1 MIHERKGETILVLE
15 KQLTNGLNII
25 IEEIPY
31 VRSVSFGIWVKNG
44 SANET
49 ETENGASHFIEHMLF
64 KGTASRTAK
73 SIAEEMDSI
82 GGQINAYTTR
92 EYTCFYTRVL
102 DKHAGKAMDILQDM
116 FFNSLFDND
125 GITRERSVIG
135 EEIDMYDDAP
145 DEACYDILYAGIWN
159 GSSMSMPILG
169 TRKTIAPFDSE
180 FLKDYMHK
188 HYRCENTVIAAT
200 GNFKADEMLKEI
212 EKLFGG
218 WPRKGTDVPGT
229 KSIPEYKPCA
239 LSKKKDIEQV
249 HFVMAFPALK
259 RGSTEKYDLA
269 VLNMAFGG
277 SMSSRLFQRI
287 REDKGLTYSIYSSVS
302 AYEDCGLF
310 SIYAAM
316 NTNQCEE
323 VITSILGEIKSLFTD
338 KLDDKTINNTKEQ
351 FISNIIMG
359 NENTQNRM
367 MGMGASKLLLGEYK
381 GIEED
386 IKGIEAVTKDS
397 VYKMAEKLFDMDKL
411 SFCAVG
417 NVEGVDFESIV
428 QKGREKYFAG

>member
-1 MIHERKGETILVLE
+1 MVLE
-15 KQLTNGLNII
+15 KQLENGLNII

-49 ETENGASHFIEHMLF
+49 PAENGVSHFIEHMLF
-64 KGTASRTAK
+64 KGTTDRTAK
-73 SIAEEMDSI
+73 DIAEEMDSI

-102 DKHAGKAMDILQDM
+102 DKHAKSAMTVLSDM

-125 GITRERSVIG
+125 GINRERSVIG

-145 DEACYDILYAGIWN
+145 DEACYDILYDGIWK

-180 FLKDYMHK
+180 FLKEYMK
-188 HYRCENTVIAAT
+188 KQYRCDNTVIAAT
-200 GNFKADEMLKEI
+200 GNFKAEEMLEEI
-212 EKLFGG
+212 GKMFGG
-218 WPRKGTDVPGT
+218 WTSGPKPDKDGKTL
-229 KSIPEYKPCA
+229 PEYKSCA

-259 RGSTEKYDLA
+259 RGSAEKYDLA

-323 VITSILGEIKSLFTD
+323 VITSILREIKGLFTD
-338 KLDDKTINNTKEQ
+338 KLDEKTINNTKEQ

-386 IKGIEAVTKDS
+386 IKGIEAVTCES

-417 NVEGVDFESIV
+417 NVEGADFESIV
-428 QKGREKYFAG
+428 KKGKETYFAD

>member
-1 MIHERKGETILVLE
+1 MVLE
-15 KQLTNGLNII
+15 KQLENGLNII

-49 ETENGASHFIEHMLF
+49 PAENGVSHFIEHMLF
-64 KGTASRTAK
+64 KGTTDRTAK
-73 SIAEEMDSI
+73 DIAEEMDSI

-102 DKHAGKAMDILQDM
+102 DKHAKSAMTVLSDM

-125 GITRERSVIG
+125 GINRERSVIG

-145 DEACYDILYAGIWN
+145 DEACYDILYDGIWK

-180 FLKDYMHK
+180 FLKEYMK
-188 HYRCENTVIAAT
+188 KQYRCDNTVIAAT
-200 GNFKADEMLKEI
+200 GNFKAEEMLEEI
-212 EKLFGG
+212 GKIFGG
-218 WPRKGTDVPGT
+218 WTSGPKPDKDGKTL
-229 KSIPEYKPCA
+229 PEYKSCA

-259 RGSTEKYDLA
+259 RGSAEKYDLA

-323 VITSILGEIKSLFTD
+323 VITSILREIKGLFTD
-338 KLDDKTINNTKEQ
+338 KLDEKTINNTKEQ

-386 IKGIEAVTKDS
+386 IKGIEAVTCES

-417 NVEGVDFESIV
+417 NVEGADFESIV
-428 QKGREKYFAG
+428 KKGKETYFAD

>member
-1 MIHERKGETILVLE
+1 MVLE
-15 KQLTNGLNII
+15 KQLENGLNII

-49 ETENGASHFIEHMLF
+49 PAENGASHFIEHMLF
-64 KGTASRTAK
+64 KGTTDRTAK
-73 SIAEEMDSI
+73 DIAEEMDSI

-102 DKHAGKAMDILQDM
+102 DKHAKSAMTVLSDM

-125 GITRERSVIG
+125 GINRERSVIG

-145 DEACYDILYAGIWN
+145 DEACYDILYDGIWK

-180 FLKDYMHK
+180 FLKEYMK
-188 HYRCENTVIAAT
+188 KQYRCDNTVIAAT
-200 GNFKADEMLKEI
+200 GNFKADEMLEEI
-212 EKLFGG
+212 GKMFGG
-218 WPRKGTDVPGT
+218 WTSGPKPDKDGKTL
-229 KSIPEYKPCA
+229 PEYKSCA

-259 RGSTEKYDLA
+259 RGSAEKYDLA

-323 VITSILGEIKSLFTD
+323 VITSILREIKGLFTD
-338 KLDDKTINNTKEQ
+338 KLDEKTINNTKEQ

-386 IKGIEAVTKDS
+386 IKGIEAVTCES
-397 VYKMAEKLFDMDKL
+397 VYRMAEKLFDMDRL

-417 NVEGVDFESIV
+417 NVEGADFESIV
-428 QKGREKYFAG
+428 KKGKETYFAD

>member
-1 MIHERKGETILVLE
+1 MVLE
-15 KQLTNGLNII
+15 KQLENGLNII

-49 ETENGASHFIEHMLF
+49 PAENGVSHFIEHMLF
-64 KGTASRTAK
+64 KGTTDRTAK
-73 SIAEEMDSI
+73 DIAEEMDSI
-82 GGQINAYTTR
+82 GGQINAYTTK

-102 DKHAGKAMDILQDM
+102 DKHAKSAMTVLSDM

-125 GITRERSVIG
+125 GINRERSVIG

-145 DEACYDILYAGIWN
+145 DEACYDILYDGIWK

-180 FLKDYMHK
+180 FLKEYMK
-188 HYRCENTVIAAT
+188 KQYRCDNTVIAAT
-200 GNFKADEMLKEI
+200 GNFKAEEMLEEI
-212 EKLFGG
+212 EKIFGSWTSG
-218 WPRKGTDVPGT
+218 SKPDKDGKTL
-229 KSIPEYKPCA
+229 PEYKSCA

-259 RGSTEKYDLA
+259 RGSAEKYDLA

-323 VITSILGEIKSLFTD
+323 VITSILREIKGLFTD
-338 KLDDKTINNTKEQ
+338 KLDEKTINNTKEQ

-386 IKGIEAVTKDS
+386 IKGIEAVTCES
-397 VYKMAEKLFDMDKL
+397 VYKMAEKLFDMEKL

-417 NVEGVDFESIV
+417 NVEGADFESIV
-428 QKGREKYFAG
+428 KKGKETYFAD

>member
-1 MIHERKGETILVLE
+1 MVLE
-15 KQLTNGLNII
+15 KQLENGLNII

-49 ETENGASHFIEHMLF
+49 PAENGVSHFIEHMLF
-64 KGTASRTAK
+64 KGTTDRTAK
-73 SIAEEMDSI
+73 DIAEEMDSI

-102 DKHAGKAMDILQDM
+102 DKHAKSAMTVLSDM

-125 GITRERSVIG
+125 GINRERSVIG

-145 DEACYDILYAGIWN
+145 DEACYDILYDGIWK

-169 TRKTIAPFDSE
+169 TRKTIAPFNSE
-180 FLKDYMHK
+180 FLKEYMK
-188 HYRCENTVIAAT
+188 KQYRCDNTVIAAT
-200 GNFKADEMLKEI
+200 GNFKAEEMLEEI
-212 EKLFGG
+212 GKMFGSWTSG
-218 WPRKGTDVPGT
+218 PKPDKDGKTL
-229 KSIPEYKPCA
+229 PEYNSCA

-259 RGSTEKYDLA
+259 RGSAEKYDLA

-323 VITSILGEIKSLFTD
+323 VINSILREIKGIFTD
-338 KLDDKTINNTKEQ
+338 KLDEKTINNTKEQ

-386 IKGIEAVTKDS
+386 IKGIEAVTCES

-417 NVEGVDFESIV
+417 NVEGADFESIV
-428 QKGREKYFAG
+428 KKGKETYFAD

>member
-1 MIHERKGETILVLE
+1 MVLE
-15 KQLTNGLNII
+15 KQLENGLNII

-49 ETENGASHFIEHMLF
+49 PAENGVSHFIEHMLF
-64 KGTASRTAK
+64 KGTTDRTAK
-73 SIAEEMDSI
+73 DIAEEMDSI

-102 DKHAGKAMDILQDM
+102 DKHAKSAMTVLSDM

-125 GITRERSVIG
+125 GINRERSVIG

-145 DEACYDILYAGIWN
+145 DEACYDILYDGIWK

-180 FLKDYMHK
+180 FLKEYMK
-188 HYRCENTVIAAT
+188 KQYRCDNTVIAAT
-200 GNFKADEMLKEI
+200 GNFKAEEMLEEI
-212 EKLFGG
+212 GKIFGG
-218 WPRKGTDVPGT
+218 WTSGSKPDKDGKTL
-229 KSIPEYKPCA
+229 PEYNSCA

-259 RGSTEKYDLA
+259 RGSAERYDLA

-323 VITSILGEIKSLFTD
+323 VITSILREIKGLFTD
-338 KLDDKTINNTKEQ
+338 KLDEKTINNTKEQ

-386 IKGIEAVTKDS
+386 IKGIEAVTCES
-397 VYKMAEKLFDMDKL
+397 VYKMAEKLFDMEKL

-417 NVEGVDFESIV
+417 NVEGADFESIV
-428 QKGREKYFAG
+428 KKGKETYFAD